1 MPPFLLT
8 ALGVLAAYLLGSI
21 SFALVAS
28 RLFGLADPR
37 SYGSK
42 NPGATNV
49 LRSGHKGAAI
59 FTLLGDAAKGWLAVF
74 LASHYSRQYGLP
86 DYTVGLVALAVFFG
100 HLYPIFLGFR
110 GGKGVATAAG
120 VLLAI
125 NIWLGLATLGTWIFV
140 ALTLRYSSL
149 AALVA
154 ATAAPVFAVLAWGKE
169 GIVLAIGII
178 SMALIGKHWPNLQ
191 RLMAGS
197 EPKIGGKKQALEN
210 GATPAKTAHAGVM
223 KAKRA
228 KHSR

>member
-1 MPPFLLT
+1 MPPSLLT

-86 DYTVGLVALAVFFG
+86 DYTPGLVALAVFFG
-100 HLYPIFLGFR
+100 HLYPIFLGFK
-110 GGKGVATAAG
+110 GGKGVATGLGALFGWSWILGLVFIASWIGTFLALRISSASALTAVLIVTIIAATG
-120 VLLAI
+120 VADSADGIFRLVWPAALLAVVI
-125 NIWLGLATLGTWIFV
+125 WIMHRANIA
-140 ALTLRYSSL
+140 
-149 AALVA
+149 
-154 ATAAPVFAVLAWGKE
+154 
-169 GIVLAIGII
+169 
-178 SMALIGKHWPNLQ
+178 
-191 RLMAGS
+191 RLLKGQ
-197 EPKIGGKKQALEN
+197 EPKSSFSKK
-210 GATPAKTAHAGVM
+210 P
-223 KAKRA
+223 
-228 KHSR
+228 